1 MKVKQT
7 ITVLLIMVMS
17 LQLLPV
23 KQAVRYFFVDNLI
36 IEEIIHINKNAT
48 KNFRLIDED
57 HNLLWDADHFAPQFY
72 ILNSAAFFNYAEIL
86 PASHSAD
93 IHTPPPNNH
102 PTQLS

>member
-1 MKVKQT
+1 MKGKQT
-7 ITVLLIMVMS
+7 ITVLLILVMS

-48 KNFRLIDED
+48 KNFRLLDED
-57 HNLLWDADHFAPQFY
+57 HNLFSESDHFSPQFSL
-72 ILNSAAFFNYAEIL
+72 LNNVPFFNYAEIL

-93 IHTPPPNNH
+93 IHTPPPNF
-102 PTQLS
+102 SAI